1 MSSNIVNPIIGFP
14 LTKAEI
20 SKIHTQNTD
29 TKLDE
34 GGANEVSAAKI
45 NWMFTTK
52 TITTAISGEVVID
65 PADGHRQEATVDGN
79 ITSLTCALSEATP
92 SVVLELTAEAA
103 YTLDLTGWETD
114 EGVPFD
120 LKSGKSILLLSLS
133 ADGVTKYAFLVG
145 QEVA

>member
-1 MSSNIVNPIIGFP
+1 MTLPVKSSDLKLLRDTTVPGKVDKIEGHSLIADTEIVR
-14 LTKAEI
+14 LT
-20 SKIHTQNTD
+20 
-29 TKLDE
+29 
-34 GGANEVSAAKI
+34 
-45 NWMFTTK
+45 WMFAKK
-52 TITTAISGEVVID
+52 TIADAISGEVVID

>member
-1 MSSNIVNPIIGFP
+1 MHKPIVQYPV
-14 LTKAEI
+14 
-20 SKIHTQNTD
+20 SKNLGPNRVLVTD
-29 TKLDE
+29 ENSELPA
-34 GGANEVSAAKI
+34 GSAAEI
-45 NWMFTTK
+45 NWMFAKK
-52 TITTAISGEVVID
+52 TIADAISGEVVID